1 METKKINGKAVVSL
15 ILSCLSVLCCFAWY
29 LAIIVGMIGVVL
41 GIIAYRESEGG
52 QRDLAIAG
60 IIVGAVGMSLGI
72 VSAVL
77 YIMLTSGPRQP
88 SDDTGIPICDRG
100 AISKPGTI
108 SISGGRQWFNDVCI
122 AQTVDVVLK

>member
-60 IIVGAVGMSLGI
+60 IIVGAVGI
-72 VSAVL
+72 VSALL
-77 YIMLTSGPRQP
+77 YIMLTSGPADSLQTTPVSP
-88 SDDTGIPICDRG
+88 S
-100 AISKPGTI
+100 AIGVPSASPEPSAFPEDG
-108 SISGGRQWFNDVCI
+108 SGSMMFALRRLWMWF
-122 AQTVDVVLK
+122 

>member
-52 QRDLAIAG
+52 Q
-60 IIVGAVGMSLGI
+60 
-72 VSAVL
+72 
-77 YIMLTSGPRQP
+77 P

>member
-29 LAIIVGMIGVVL
+29 L

-77 YIMLTSGPRQP
+77 YIMLTSGPADSLQTTPVSP
-88 SDDTGIPICDRG
+88 S
-100 AISKPGTI
+100 AIGVPSASPEPSAFPEDG
-108 SISGGRQWFNDVCI
+108 SGSMMFALRRLWMWF
-122 AQTVDVVLK
+122 

>member
-77 YIMLTSGPRQP
+77 YIMLTSVRQTAFRRHRYP
-88 SDDTGIPICDRG
+88 HLR
-100 AISKPGTI
+100 
-108 SISGGRQWFNDVCI
+108 SGCRQQARNHQHFRRT
-122 AQTVDVVLK
+122 AVVQ

>member
-72 VSAVL
+72 VSARQTAFRRHRYPHL
-77 YIMLTSGPRQP
+77 RSGCHQQARNHQHFRR
-88 SDDTGIPICDRG
+88 T
-100 AISKPGTI
+100 A
-108 SISGGRQWFNDVCI
+108 
-122 AQTVDVVLK
+122 VVQ

>member
-41 GIIAYRESEGG
+41 GIIAYRERE
-52 QRDLAIAG
+52 LAIAG

-77 YIMLTSGPRQP
+77 YIMLTSGPADSLQTTPVSP
-88 SDDTGIPICDRG
+88 S
-100 AISKPGTI
+100 AIGVPSASPEPSAFPEDG
-108 SISGGRQWFNDVCI
+108 SGSMMFALRRLWMWF
-122 AQTVDVVLK
+122 

>member
-60 IIVGAVGMSLGI
+60 IIVGGIHRKGVHGNERQTSL
-72 VSAVL
+72 
-77 YIMLTSGPRQP
+77 
-88 SDDTGIPICDRG
+88 RG
-100 AISKPGTI
+100 GG
-108 SISGGRQWFNDVCI
+108 SIG
-122 AQTVDVVLK
+122 

>member
-60 IIVGAVGMSLGI
+60 IIVP
-72 VSAVL
+72 SASPEPSAFPEDG
-77 YIMLTSGPRQP
+77 SGSMMFALR
-88 SDDTGIPICDRG
+88 RLWM
-100 AISKPGTI
+100 
-108 SISGGRQWFNDVCI
+108 WF
-122 AQTVDVVLK
+122 

>member
-41 GIIAYRESEGG
+41 GIIEYRESEGG
-52 QRDLAIAG
+52 QRDLA
-60 IIVGAVGMSLGI
+60 I

-77 YIMLTSGPRQP
+77 YIMLTSGPADSLQTTPVSP
-88 SDDTGIPICDRG
+88 SAIGVPSASPEPSAFPDDD
-100 AISKPGTI
+100 
-108 SISGGRQWFNDVCI
+108 SGSMMFALRKLRIW
-122 AQTVDVVLK
+122 L

>member
-77 YIMLTSGPRQP
+77 YIMLTSGPADSLQTTPVSP
-88 SDDTGIPICDRG
+88 SAIGVPSAFPDDG
-100 AISKPGTI
+100 
-108 SISGGRQWFNDVCI
+108 SGSMMFALRKLRIW
-122 AQTVDVVLK
+122 L

>member
-72 VSAVL
+72 VSVVL
-77 YIMLTSGPRQP
+77 YIMLTSGPADSLQTTPVSP
-88 SDDTGIPICDRG
+88 S
-100 AISKPGTI
+100 AIGVPSASPEPSAFPEDG
-108 SISGGRQWFNDVCI
+108 SGSMMFALRRLWMWF
-122 AQTVDVVLK
+122 

>member
-29 LAIIVGMIGVVL
+29 LAIIVG
-41 GIIAYRESEGG
+41 
-52 QRDLAIAG
+52 

-77 YIMLTSGPRQP
+77 YIMLTSGPADSLQTTPVSP
-88 SDDTGIPICDRG
+88 SAIGVPSASPEPSAFPDDD
-100 AISKPGTI
+100 
-108 SISGGRQWFNDVCI
+108 SGSMMFALRKLRIW
-122 AQTVDVVLK
+122 L